1 MEQLNRAELV
11 GNVGLVFPSKN
22 ADSKNIRFT
31 MATNMAFHA
40 DDGSQLIDTTWHTIT
55 AWEGD
60 GMPDFSLIQKGT
72 PVHVLGRIRNSKYTA
87 ADGTEKYSSDI
98 VAHRIEIVS

>member
-1 MEQLNRAELV
+1 MEQMNKAELV
-11 GNVGLVFPSKN
+11 GNVGLVFPSKS

-31 MATNMAFHA
+31 MATNLIFRAE
-40 DDGSQLIDTTWHTIT
+40 DGSQLTDTTWHTIT

-60 GMPDFSLIQKGT
+60 GMPDFGLIQKGT
-72 PVHVLGRIRNSKYTA
+72 PVHVCGRTRNSKYTA

-98 VAHRIEIVS
+98 VANRIEILN